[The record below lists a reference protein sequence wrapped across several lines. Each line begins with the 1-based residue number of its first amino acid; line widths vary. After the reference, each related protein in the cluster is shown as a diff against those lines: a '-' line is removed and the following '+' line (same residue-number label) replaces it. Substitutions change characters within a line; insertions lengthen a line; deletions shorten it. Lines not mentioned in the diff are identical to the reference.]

1 MKTILVTGAK
11 GQLAQTIGELYSRK
25 KEFNFKFVSKEDLDI
40 TQENDVNCL
49 FTSGNF
55 DYCINCAAYTNVEQ
69 AELDTE
75 QAYNV
80 NAQAV
85 KHLATACK
93 KHNTVLIHIST
104 DYVFDG
110 NKTTPY
116 KETDLTN
123 PINIYGRSKLLG
135 EQYIEEILKEHV
147 TIRTSWLYS
156 IYGNNFVKTII
167 NKINSQS
174 PLKITTTQTGTPTSC
189 IDLAEFIFKII
200 QQKETPYGLYHFSAS
215 NEATWYS
222 FATQI
227 ASSFEGYE
235 LSNITPVGDFPTKAK
250 RPKYSVLDN
259 SKSQKL
265 NDKKIDWKNSV
276 DKVVSYLKCDI

>member
-11 GQLAQTIGELYSRK
+11 GQLAQTIQQAYSINK
-25 KEFNFKFVSKEDLDI
+25 KFNFKFVSKQDLDI
-40 TQENDVNCL
+40 TNENDVNHL
-49 FTSGNF
+49 FASSNF

-85 KHLATACK
+85 QYLATACK

-110 NKTTPY
+110 TKTTPY
-116 KETDLTN
+116 KETDQTN
-123 PINIYGRSKLLG
+123 PINTYGKSKLLG
-135 EQYIEEILKEHV
+135 EQYIEEILKEHFI
-147 TIRTSWLYS
+147 IRTSWLFS

-167 NKINSQS
+167 TKINEKS
-174 PLKITTTQTGTPTSC
+174 PLKITTTQKGTPTSC

-200 QQKETPYGLYHFSAS
+200 QQKETPYGIFHFSAS

-227 ASSFEGYE
+227 ASSFEEYE

-259 SKSQKL
+259 SKSQKI
-265 NDKKIDWKNSV
+265 NNKKIDWKDSV
-276 DKVVSYLKCDI
+276 NTVVSCLKSEI